1 MQQQPPQNSNAM
13 ARSSSASVSGTGPAS
28 ASQGSF
34 SQHHMT
40 TTSAGSSTGPAGSG
54 GYYIPPASDLTTSNH
69 DKALGVIDTAFEQ
82 TDRMLDQRDMKAF
95 GDNSESIF
103 QELIKIRKKQLALA
117 AKHIGIETIADEDK
131 SLAPDGKLLDA
142 ADKDEI
148 DPLQFARKGQ
158 ELQDLMASLEDLGR
172 SMSDF
177 HELSNSLNKQPFSA
191 SYLSGSS
198 RK

>member
-1 MQQQPPQNSNAM
+1 MNTRAGPPSGSTVKAGTGASSQDSFAYDRKQNSGT
-13 ARSSSASVSGTGPAS
+13 SGN
-28 ASQGSF
+28 
-34 SQHHMT
+34 
-40 TTSAGSSTGPAGSG
+40 SG
-54 GYYIPPASDLTTSNH
+54 GYYIPPASELTSSNH
-69 DKALGVIDTAFEQ
+69 DKALGVIDAAFEQ
-82 TDRMLDQRDMKAF
+82 TDRMLDERDMKAF

-117 AKHIGIETIADEDK
+117 AKHIGIETVVDDDK

-158 ELQDLMASLEDLGR
+158 ELQDLMSSLEDLGR

-177 HELSNSLNKQPFSA
+177 HELSNSSNKQPFS
-191 SYLSGSS
+191 STSMS
-198 RK
+198 RN